1 MKKLL
6 ITGAI
11 ASAIVGSAA
20 LFHIGLP
27 YTTIYQANNVIQANN
42 RSQIKAMVKEHFELV
57 EIKSDIKDLMLRFMN
72 IEISKMERN
81 LAGNPFSGIGIGL
94 AKIMIPTVI
103 DNILSEITPDYVA
116 SFISSTSKSSNC
128 RVEPVSFG
136 NANYVCTD
144 SVGKDIIA
152 LSAKSIGFTWKVTG
166 LEVIDDR
173 RFYEFYNV
181 MKK

>member
-6 ITGAI
+6 ITSAI

-27 YTTIYQANNVIQANN
+27 YTTIYQASNVIQNN
-42 RSQIKAMVKEHFELV
+42 DRSQIKALVKERFELV
-57 EIKSDIKDLMLRFMN
+57 GIKSDIKDFMLRFMN
-72 IEISKMERN
+72 IEISKMERD

-94 AKIMIPTVI
+94 AKIMLPTVI
-103 DNILSEITPDYVA
+103 DNLLSEITPDYVA
-116 SFISSTSKSSNC
+116 NAIFTRAKSSNC

-144 SVGKDIIA
+144 SAGKDIIA
-152 LSAKSIGFTWKVTG
+152 LSAKSVGFTWKIVG

-173 RFYEFYNV
+173 RFYDT